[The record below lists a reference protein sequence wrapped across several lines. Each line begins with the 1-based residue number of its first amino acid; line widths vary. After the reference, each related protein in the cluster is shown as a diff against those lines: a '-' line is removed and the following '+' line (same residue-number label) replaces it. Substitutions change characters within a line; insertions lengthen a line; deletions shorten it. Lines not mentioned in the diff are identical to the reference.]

1 MQDFFFGR
9 NFDGNG
15 VERLRMLTKKRKTM
29 RYMADSVDEFLVQ
42 GVAFV
47 SFCVLNCSWL
57 GDNIKN
63 CRLQSSHNVTI
74 RQACALAAQTVRK
87 RSESRHL
94 SHRTVIFVD
103 GCGYS
108 SDLPEL

>member
-1 MQDFFFGR
+1 
-9 NFDGNG
+9 
-15 VERLRMLTKKRKTM
+15 
-29 RYMADSVDEFLVQ
+29 MADSVDEFLVQ

-87 RSESRHL
+87 RSESWHL
-94 SHRTVIFVD
+94 ALGTVVFGD
-103 GCGYS
+103 GWGSCSGVRERGLLNRDQGGEKGKYK
-108 SDLPEL
+108 